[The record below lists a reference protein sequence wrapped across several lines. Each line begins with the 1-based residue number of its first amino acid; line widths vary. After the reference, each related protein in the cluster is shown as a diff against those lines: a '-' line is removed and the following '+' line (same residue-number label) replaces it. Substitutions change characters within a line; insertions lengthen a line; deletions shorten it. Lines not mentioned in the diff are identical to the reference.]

1 MPDAFGYALSL
12 TVGLAMTVSL
22 ATLFR
27 LFQKHIDGRPLLE
40 YEPRQPAPWNV
51 LAPLVMLAPLVF
63 ALWSTL
69 FAGPQYDA
77 TAETTTLSATAAA
90 GAVGAPPAAWF
101 GSSAAAAPVLHLTR
115 RMTDAGSTTG
125 RIWAS
130 AAMTLMLA
138 ACSYLLLTVAFG
150 ATPQDLGF
158 PRDWRQACGDVKIGA
173 VAWAASLV
181 PIYAILLVLN
191 FAFEPT
197 EGHPLIE
204 NLLVDHSLHMMAA
217 AAFAAVIAA
226 PLYEET
232 AFRLVLQGWLERREL
247 LARRVSTIADVV
259 QEVPGEA
266 EATHGLDPSDA
277 APMPQTPAVTFAH
290 PQVGWSPIAISSVLF
305 GLAHYGHGVSPAPLI
320 LLGVVLGYLYR
331 QTHRILPCIVC
342 HLLFNAFTFVLLAL
356 QFAAMG

>member
-1 MPDAFGYALSL
+1 MPDAPGYALNL

-40 YEPRQPAPWNV
+40 YEPRQPAPWNF
-51 LAPLVMLAPLVF
+51 LAPLVMLAPLAF
-63 ALWSTL
+63 ALSSTL
-69 FAGPQYDA
+69 FAGSQYDA
-77 TAETTTLSATAAA
+77 TAETTALSATAAA

-101 GSSAAAAPVLHLTR
+101 GSSAAAAPGLHLTR
-115 RMTDAGSTTG
+115 RMSDEGSTTG

-130 AAMTLMLA
+130 AAMTLLLA
-138 ACSYLLLTVAFG
+138 ACSYLLLIIAFG
-150 ATPQDLGF
+150 AKPQDLGL

-191 FAFEPT
+191 EVFRPT

-204 NLLVDHSLHMMAA
+204 SLLVDHSLHMMAA
-217 AAFAAVIAA
+217 AAFAAVVAA

-232 AFRLVLQGWLERREL
+232 AFRLVLQGWLERREM
-247 LARRVSTIADVV
+247 LARRVPTVEAPSVL
-259 QEVPGEA
+259 EA
-266 EATHGLDPSDA
+266 EAPDA
-277 APMPQTPAVTFAH
+277 ASTPPSTAESFTY
-290 PQVGWSPIAISSVLF
+290 PQVGWAPVVISSVLF
-305 GLAHYGHGVSPAPLI
+305 GLAHYGHGISPAPLI

-342 HLLFNAFTFVLLAL
+342 HLLFNGFTFILLAL
-356 QFAAMG
+356 QFAAIG

>member
-1 MPDAFGYALSL
+1 MLGDAMSL

-40 YEPRQPAPWNV
+40 YEPRKPAPWNV
-51 LAPLVMLAPLVF
+51 LAPLVMLAPLAF
-63 ALWSTL
+63 ALSSTL
-69 FAGPQYDA
+69 SAGPQYDA
-77 TAETTTLSATAAA
+77 TAETTALSATAAA

-115 RMTDAGSTTG
+115 RMADAGSTTG

-138 ACSYLLLTVAFG
+138 ACSYLLLTIAFG
-150 ATPQDLGF
+150 AKPHDLGL
-158 PRDWRQACGDVKIGA
+158 PRNWRQACGDVKIGA

-181 PIYAILLVLN
+181 PIFAILLVLN
-191 FAFEPT
+191 EIFKPT

-204 NLLVDHSLHMMAA
+204 NLMVDHSFGMMSA
-217 AAFAAVIAA
+217 AAFTAVVAA

-232 AFRLVLQGWLERREL
+232 AFRLVFQGWLERREM
-247 LARRVSTIADVV
+247 LARCVRTLAIPSQSTLPA
-259 QEVPGEA
+259 A
-266 EATHGLDPSDA
+266 NADA
-277 APMPQTPAVTFAH
+277 AVGAIEGESRVVSETVAYSP
-290 PQVGWSPIAISSVLF
+290 VGWAPVAISGVLF
-305 GLAHYGHGVSPAPLI
+305 GLAHFGHGVAPTPLI

-331 QTHRILPCIVC
+331 QTHRVLPCIVC
-342 HLLFNAFTFVLLAL
+342 HMLFNAFTFVLLAL

>member
-1 MPDAFGYALSL
+1 MLGQALSL

-51 LAPLVMLAPLVF
+51 LAPLVMLAPLAF
-63 ALWSTL
+63 ALATTL
-69 FAGPQYDA
+69 RAGPQYDA

-90 GAVGAPPAAWF
+90 SAVGAPPAAWF

-115 RMTDAGSTTG
+115 RMSDVGSTTG

-130 AAMTLMLA
+130 AAMTLLLA
-138 ACSYLLLTVAFG
+138 ACSYLLLIIAFG
-150 ATPQDLGF
+150 AKSQDLGL
-158 PRDWRQACGDVKIGA
+158 PRDWRQACRDVKIGA

-191 FAFEPT
+191 VVFEPT

-204 NLLVDHSLHMMAA
+204 NLLVDHSLHMMSA

-232 AFRLVLQGWLERREL
+232 AFRLVFQGWLERREM
-247 LARRVSTIADVV
+247 LARRTATVAVV
-259 QEVPGEA
+259 
-266 EATHGLDPSDA
+266 THENPEEPDAILDFDPSGT
-277 APMPQTPAVTFAH
+277 APTLQSPAETFAYL
-290 PQVGWSPIAISSVLF
+290 QVGWAPVAISSVLF

-320 LLGVVLGYLYR
+320 LLGVVLGYVYR

>member
-1 MPDAFGYALSL
+1 VPGDVLSL
-12 TVGLAMTVSL
+12 TVGLAVTVSL

-40 YEPRQPAPWNV
+40 YEPRRPAPWNV
-51 LAPLVMLAPLVF
+51 LAPLVMLAPLAF
-63 ALWSTL
+63 ALSSAL
-69 FAGPQYDA
+69 SIGPHYDA
-77 TAETTTLSATAAA
+77 AAETTALSASAAA

-101 GSSAAAAPVLHLTR
+101 GSSSAAAPVLHLTR
-115 RMTDAGSTTG
+115 RMSDAGSTTV

-130 AAMTLMLA
+130 AAMTLLLA

-150 ATPQDLGF
+150 AKAQDLGL

-191 FAFEPT
+191 EVFQPT

-204 NLLVDHSLHMMAA
+204 NLMADHSLHMMAA
-217 AAFAAVIAA
+217 AAFAAVVAA

-232 AFRLVLQGWLERREL
+232 AFRLVFQGWLERREMF
-247 LARRVSTIADVV
+247 ARRLPAVAVVTQEYPVDADANP
-259 QEVPGEA
+259 EF
-266 EATHGLDPSDA
+266 DPAGA
-277 APMPQTPAVTFAH
+277 APTLQPPAEEYAY
-290 PQVGWSPIAISSVLF
+290 PQVGWAPIAVSGVLF

-320 LLGVVLGYLYR
+320 LLGVVLGYVYR
-331 QTHRILPCIVC
+331 QTHRILPCVVC
-342 HLLFNAFTFVLLAL
+342 HMLFNAFTFVLLAL